1 MREFDGYKLGETSE
15 LIDIDRA
22 EHHRLAALQ
31 MVQQGRHTIHIISRQ
46 LDPHAYSTLEFVE
59 ALKQFILN
67 NRRARVRIMVFESL
81 LIRRR
86 GHLLLNL
93 SGRLSSFIELRKPSV
108 QYKNFNESL
117 LLVDNT
123 AFLLRLNAERHE
135 GKVNFNDKRQAQAL
149 FDMFEEMWERA
160 RPDPDLMRMRL

>member
-1 MREFDGYKLGETSE
+1 MREFGGYKLGETNE
-15 LIDIDRA
+15 LIDIDTA

-31 MVQQGRHTIHIISRQ
+31 MARQGRSTIHIISRK

-59 ALKQFILN
+59 AVKQLVLN

-86 GHLLLNL
+86 GHRLLNL
-93 SGRLSSFIELRKPSV
+93 SDRLSSFIELRKPDV

-135 GKVNFNDKRQAQAL
+135 GKVNFNDKPKARAL
-149 FDMFEEMWERA
+149 FEMFEEMWIRA
-160 RPDPDLMRMRL
+160 RPDPNLMRMNL